1 MSIIKSITD
10 SLPSEHMVAVAPAP
24 ETLLNTDDANPDA
37 SSGPNSGP
45 DSTFGRRRL
54 NLFTG
59 RALSHQNLTLEQTH
73 RDRHLNLLGQQLSA
87 GVINGLMADLSN
99 NPAIDTLSNP
109 LAAQIVLTSGTALT
123 IHGEDLNLPS
133 DQALTLGNL
142 PVYAR
147 PANLSGADTTL
158 GNGDSPLE
166 PRRLG
171 DSLRSLVT
179 AGATLPTA
187 GVVVLQPVTTESSG
201 AVPSTDPCAIDIDG
215 LAFANLQRLDGIRII
230 FYAWP
235 TEWLALPPLS
245 ALSTSPDIGPT
256 PAEINRWRSQLA
268 YSIFRREL
276 AEPMPWN
283 QLGVP
288 IALIGFDANWNALFS
303 DRHAVVRQGGRALHR
318 AIPVPRSGN
327 PFLWQA
333 RLEQFAE
340 QLSELDLSQIPPE
353 QLDDYFAWLPP
364 VGFLPANVVE
374 NLALP
379 ADGTPVTR
387 RQHFFPTGYRV
398 EVAPIPAEQLDLV
411 FKESAPLLPY
421 DTVSNDASSQ
431 VKLLVPVPEDL
442 YEPDLLK
449 LETID
454 PIFNTTLTRFINR
467 RAEVLH
473 RRQLVRSSATHL
485 NQAISGRPILFP
497 TPEADQL
504 EASEKS
510 QPDAPFSSPRAHQ
523 SALAQGVH
531 EHGFTGA
538 TTTLSLQE
546 NSLLT
551 TYVYL
556 DAENP
561 PTELMLTFQVGADS
575 EHRAYWGG
583 FTSQINRGIAGTASR
598 QRIGELPDSGAW
610 TRLEVPI
617 AAVGLTPNTPL
628 TGMTFTLF
636 NGRAA
641 WGHTARLDT
650 RPDGTGSE
658 QLWVSTNLPAG
669 ATALNSNE
677 PWLWLNAAERLTP
690 FEERYGIEGLADG
703 DGAEGSFI
711 SAIAQLKTDLLATS
725 PIDRDV
731 VRISFS
737 GTDAENQQLTTLI
750 NRIPASIPVSVSAS
764 TRTLSI
770 QGVLSTANRDQLL
783 SLVGTDIPTAVAAAY
798 RQAVTDLFEQ
808 SQDNTALDTIEE
820 KGLEDFI
827 LFLERLANE
836 ADDQIEFGFLRVR
849 TDMFRIR
856 QLVLDNEDASRLSVS
871 PTLAAIAK
879 QDTATATQK
888 DLSDFFKRIKSEPAV
903 AQPTATAA
911 ATPSSTTAASL
922 PLINTISRTSS
933 AATFSRI
940 EQPAV
945 FNVLLAPTTSA
956 SAPIQTVS
964 ASSAP
969 FTASI
974 ASFSPSTFATSAFL
988 PLRSTEATISAANA
1002 DLLRAQTQK
1011 STPFITAQSAA
1022 VITEQSPLIGKVN
1035 QSITIAE
1042 RLNAPPEPEARN
1054 YTLAGRVSVVNS
1066 LAGSVLF
1073 KDLSVPGDSSV
1084 TFGQIKRRPDS
1095 IVTDP
1100 GDLPQAPDKAAY
1112 FSSSVRVLD
1121 NTVAALR
1128 VAEGRIATYRKA
1140 ISRSRS
1146 TLQVVEDLR
1155 QQAQARLNVL
1165 SGEVANA
1172 RHDVSVTRALLAEE
1186 QQRLTGINQ
1195 RREAIL
1201 KTAVKALVFHRPRS
1215 LGPNPDAPVRPLN
1228 PGVTFPER
1236 PNLPQ
1241 SVSPASRR
1249 PHRSRR
1255 TAAAIAPQLVHS
1267 LTAAA
1272 QCALTNPSRSLAY

>member
-1 MSIIKSITD
+1 
-10 SLPSEHMVAVAPAP
+10 
-24 ETLLNTDDANPDA
+24 
-37 SSGPNSGP
+37 
-45 DSTFGRRRL
+45 
-54 NLFTG
+54 
-59 RALSHQNLTLEQTH
+59 
-73 RDRHLNLLGQQLSA
+73 
-87 GVINGLMADLSN
+87 MADLSN

-109 LAAQIVLTSGTALT
+109 LAAQIVLTNGNGLT

-133 DQALTLGNL
+133 DQVVTLGNL

-158 GNGDSPLE
+158 GNGDRPLE

-171 DSLRSLVT
+171 NSLRSLIT

-187 GVVVLQPVTTESSG
+187 GVVVLQPITTESSG

-215 LAFANLQRLDGIRII
+215 LAFANLQRLDGVRLI

-235 TEWLALPPLS
+235 TEWLALPPLT
-245 ALSTSPDIGPT
+245 ALSTEPT
-256 PAEINRWRSQLA
+256 PAEINRWRSHLA

-288 IALIGFDANWNALFS
+288 IALIGFDANWKALFS
-303 DRHAVVRQGGRALHR
+303 DRYAVVRQGGRALHR
-318 AIPVPRSGN
+318 AIPVPNSGN

-364 VGFLPANVVE
+364 VGFLPANVIE

-387 RQHFFPTGYRV
+387 RQLFFPTGYRV

-449 LETID
+449 IETID
-454 PIFNTTLTRFINR
+454 PIFNTTLTRLINR

-473 RRQLVRSSATHL
+473 RRQLVRSSASHL

-497 TPEADQL
+497 TPDADQL

-523 SALAQGVH
+523 SAIAQGLH

-556 DAENP
+556 DAENL
-561 PTELMLTFQVGADS
+561 PTELMLSFQVGADS

-583 FTSQINRGIAGTASR
+583 FTSQINRGVAGTASR
-598 QRIGELPDSGAW
+598 QRMGELPALGAW
-610 TRLEVPI
+610 TRLEVPV
-617 AAVGLTPNTPL
+617 AAVGLTPNTVL

-650 RPDGTGSE
+650 RADGTGSE
-658 QLWVSTNLPAG
+658 QLWVSTDLPAG
-669 ATALNSNE
+669 ASALSTNE

-690 FEERYGIEGLADG
+690 FEERYGIEELAGDG
-703 DGAEGSFI
+703 DEGGFI
-711 SAIAQLKTDLLATS
+711 SAIADLKTDLLATS

-731 VRISFS
+731 VRVSAS
-737 GTDAENQQLTTLI
+737 DTDTNNQQITALL
-750 NRIPASIPVSVSAS
+750 NRIPASIPISVTASA
-764 TRTLSI
+764 RTLSI
-770 QGVLSTANRDQLL
+770 QGVLSTAHRDQLL
-783 SLVGTDIPTAVAAAY
+783 SLVGTDVSTTVAAAY

-820 KGLEDFI
+820 KGLEEFI
-827 LFLERLANE
+827 LFLERQTNE

-879 QDTATATQK
+879 QDTA
-888 DLSDFFKRIKSEPAV
+888 
-903 AQPTATAA
+903 
-911 ATPSSTTAASL
+911 
-922 PLINTISRTSS
+922 
-933 AATFSRI
+933 
-940 EQPAV
+940 
-945 FNVLLAPTTSA
+945 
-956 SAPIQTVS
+956 
-964 ASSAP
+964 
-969 FTASI
+969 
-974 ASFSPSTFATSAFL
+974 
-988 PLRSTEATISAANA
+988 
-1002 DLLRAQTQK
+1002 
-1011 STPFITAQSAA
+1011 
-1022 VITEQSPLIGKVN
+1022 
-1035 QSITIAE
+1035 
-1042 RLNAPPEPEARN
+1042 
-1054 YTLAGRVSVVNS
+1054 
-1066 LAGSVLF
+1066 
-1073 KDLSVPGDSSV
+1073 
-1084 TFGQIKRRPDS
+1084 
-1095 IVTDP
+1095 
-1100 GDLPQAPDKAAY
+1100 
-1112 FSSSVRVLD
+1112 
-1121 NTVAALR
+1121 
-1128 VAEGRIATYRKA
+1128 
-1140 ISRSRS
+1140 
-1146 TLQVVEDLR
+1146 
-1155 QQAQARLNVL
+1155 
-1165 SGEVANA
+1165 
-1172 RHDVSVTRALLAEE
+1172 
-1186 QQRLTGINQ
+1186 
-1195 RREAIL
+1195 
-1201 KTAVKALVFHRPRS
+1201 
-1215 LGPNPDAPVRPLN
+1215 
-1228 PGVTFPER
+1228 
-1236 PNLPQ
+1236 
-1241 SVSPASRR
+1241 
-1249 PHRSRR
+1249 
-1255 TAAAIAPQLVHS
+1255 
-1267 LTAAA
+1267 
-1272 QCALTNPSRSLAY
+1272 